1 MQEPRETYKR
11 FPRTLAEAFPHHY
24 REHYDP
30 FRQLEPDSTPSDYWI
45 MLACAFAL
53 GFVVALLVAGT

>member
-11 FPRTLAEAFPHHY
+11 FPRTLAEAFPTHY
-24 REHYDP
+24 REHYNP
-30 FRQLEPDSTPSDYWI
+30 FHQPAQDKTPVDYWL

-53 GFVVALLVAGT
+53 GFLVGLLVAGA